1 MKIALI
7 DSDSLIFFAV
17 HNKKDSKKI
26 KTLEDCTKHIDSLIN
41 NICKVT
47 HATHYICTITVGK
60 NFRFTINPEYKS
72 DRKELVKPIYFNE
85 VKQHL
90 IDKHKAVYDTNLE
103 SDDLVNI
110 YRNKIPGSFICA
122 CDSDILEGLPG
133 THFNYKQF
141 KWVTTKSEDAK
152 YKFWKNMISGT
163 HNGIKG
169 LKGKGEKYA
178 EKVLLEFKD
187 YYPFELSN
195 YSLVLEEYIKFY
207 KSENIGI
214 EEFYK
219 NYKCIR
225 IVEDYEGIIL
235 PKPIEIIKEIKNEI

>member
-60 NFRFTINPEYKS
+60 NFRFTVNPEYKS
-72 DRKELVKPIYFNE
+72 DRKALVKPLYFDDI
-85 VKQHL
+85 KQHL
-90 IDKHKAVYDTNLE
+90 IDKHKAVYNINLE
-103 SDDLVNI
+103 SDDIVNI
-110 YRNKIPGSFICA
+110 YKQKIEGSFICA
-122 CDSDILEGLPG
+122 CDSDILLGLPYRS
-133 THFNYKQF
+133 FNYKKF
-141 KWVTTKSEDAK
+141 EWVTTSKEDAHI
-152 YKFWKNMISGT
+152 YFWRSMICGT

-169 LKGKGEKYA
+169 IPGRGEKFA
-178 EKVLLEFKD
+178 DEVFKD
-187 YYPFELSN
+187 
-195 YSLVLEEYIKFY
+195 IKFPPARVIKCY
-207 KSENIGI
+207 IEHFGEAKGI
-214 EEFYK
+214 EEYYK

-225 IVEDYEGIIL
+225 LLDDYEGL
-235 PKPIEIIKEIKNEI
+235 EVVEPIKIE

>member
-60 NFRFTINPEYKS
+60 NFRFTVNPEYKS
-72 DRKELVKPIYFNE
+72 DRKELIKPIYFNE

-90 IDKHKAVYDTNLE
+90 IDKHKAIYHTDLE

-110 YRNKIPGSFICA
+110 YKNKIPESFICA

-133 THFNYKQF
+133 TQFNYKQF
-141 KWVTTKSEDAK
+141 KWITTKPKDAK

-178 EKVLLEFKD
+178 EKVLSIANDYHNNINYLEI
-187 YYPFELSN
+187 
-195 YSLVLEEYIKFY
+195 VLNEYITFY

-225 IVEDYEGIIL
+225 IIEDYEELVI
-235 PKPIEIIKEIKNEI
+235 PQPIEMIKEIMNEI